1 MLKNTIAKI
10 PEELAEFI
18 REEIGKMN
26 YELVDISTRGSRT
39 FFLEIVIDTEGG
51 ITLDECG
58 SFNRKITSW
67 IDDNNVFKSGYTL
80 DVCSPGLDR
89 ILKSDMD
96 LLWATGKQV
105 EVRMHEPVD
114 SKNVVIGKL
123 ARTDDKDTLTIET
136 VDGST
141 VCIDK
146 SNVTR
151 VKLRMKI
158 D

>member
-1 MLKNTIAKI
+1 MLKSNIANI
-10 PEELAEFI
+10 PEELTKFI
-18 REEIGKMN
+18 REEIRKMD

-39 FFLEIVIDTEGG
+39 FFLEIVIDNEGG

-67 IDDNNVFKSGYTL
+67 IDYNNIFESGYTL

-96 LLWATGKQV
+96 LLWAAGKQV
-105 EVRMHEPVD
+105 EIRMHEPVD
-114 SKNVVIGKL
+114 SKNVIIGKL
-123 ARTDDKDTLTIET
+123 VRADDKDTLTIET

-146 SNVTR
+146 TNVTR